1 MRSIECASIMRGW
14 EGRTEGGGGIVR
26 GGSVNEGED
35 GEKKVGK
42 EGHEEGKEGHE
53 EEKRV
58 RKSACW
64 T

>member
-1 MRSIECASIMRGW
+1 MRGW
-14 EGRTEGGGGIVR
+14 EGHTEGGGGIVQ